1 MAIFISYA
9 RHDRPAVEVL
19 ARDLER
25 TRESVWM
32 DNELTGGQ
40 AWWDTILSQI
50 RACDLYVL
58 ALSPESLR
66 SRACRLELQ
75 YALAVR
81 RPLLPVQIGDVAI
94 STAPQAVADTQ
105 IVDYRQRTPEA
116 GFALA
121 AAVGHRPPAPPLPE
135 PLPAEPAP
143 PMSYMH
149 EFSEQVDATVLS
161 YRDQNHLLA
170 DLRGY
175 LSEDDDR
182 ETALQLIR
190 ALRGRHDIG
199 MNVAQE
205 IDQILAHEQ
214 GRATSSPPPA
224 QVPPTQGHAS
234 SPPHYQQQAPV
245 SGYPRTQPTPGPQPP
260 TSPYQPPPRSQP
272 TPPAYQAPP
281 QSQPTPP
288 AYQPPSA
295 ASYQP
300 AQPTTAYPPPSSR
313 YQPLQ
318 GPQQPSGYRPARPHP
333 QGVVILVL
341 AILGLFYGVTAVVA
355 LVMASRATK
364 DIKADPQ
371 AYTNRSTITA
381 ARVVAWILVAFWLVV
396 LLYAFLVAATY

>member
-1 MAIFISYA
+1 MATGHATIDPVAIFISYA

-50 RACDLYVL
+50 RSCDLYVL

-66 SRACRLELQ
+66 SRACRLELE

-81 RPLLPVQIGDVAI
+81 RPLLPVQINDVAI

-121 AAVGHRPPAPPLPE
+121 DAVLHRPAAPPLPS

-149 EFSEQVDATVLS
+149 QFSEQVDATVLS

-182 ETALQLIR
+182 DTALQLIR
-190 ALRGRHDIG
+190 ALRRRQDIG
-199 MNVAQE
+199 MNVAKE
-205 IDQILAHEQ
+205 IDQILAREP
-214 GRATSSPPPA
+214 GTGTTGAPSG
-224 QVPPTQGHAS
+224 QVPPAS
-234 SPPHYQQQAPV
+234 STRPQV
-245 SGYPRTQPTPGPQPP
+245 SQPSSAAGY
-260 TSPYQPPPRSQP
+260 PRSQP
-272 TPPAYQAPP
+272 TPAQH
-281 QSQPTPP
+281 QPTPM
-288 AYQPPSA
+288 YQPPPRTQSTPPT
-295 ASYQP
+295 YQ
-300 AQPTTAYPPPSSR
+300 QPPHRAVHAPDATSSRRTRSPRPRRTNSRRRPSTSRRHLRRTRRSPVLRLYHPPPAARRARTRTARWSSSWRSWDPSSAGSPASSR
-313 YQPLQ
+313 W
-318 GPQQPSGYRPARPHP
+318 SW
-333 QGVVILVL
+333 
-341 AILGLFYGVTAVVA
+341 
-355 LVMASRATK
+355 RAE
-364 DIKADPQ
+364 P
-371 AYTNRSTITA
+371 
-381 ARVVAWILVAFWLVV
+381 
-396 LLYAFLVAATY
+396 